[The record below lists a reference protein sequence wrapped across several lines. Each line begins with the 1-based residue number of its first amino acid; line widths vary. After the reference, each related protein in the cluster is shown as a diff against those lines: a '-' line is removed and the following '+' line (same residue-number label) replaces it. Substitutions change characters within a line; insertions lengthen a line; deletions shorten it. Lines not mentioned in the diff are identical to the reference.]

1 MLTKLKEIY
10 KTKLIDNVQSFSD
23 DYYYFYKSKTKDQV
37 FGIKKDISSNE
48 YKLIKASFLEKQ
60 VFSNSPE
67 TQKIYDYLVE
77 DAKYPFSSNKQIII
91 SSNVSTEFTD
101 LIQDLYKDTQY
112 IELYG
117 LNIFF
122 ITPNFDTKLEDIFN
136 TIVYDL
142 GKPMKIHQGM
152 IINKNVSG
160 SSVYSYLHIMKDFLY
175 ENNNNFSDIAAPF
188 LKLKGEQR
196 SELAR
201 IIYDVVITPLFSDS
215 LFKDL
220 LVTYFNNDLNVS
232 KTAKSLYINR
242 NSLLNKFEI
251 VYKKTGIDLQKFS
264 HACMMFLLVSE

>member
-37 FGIKKDISSNE
+37 FGIKKDISINE
-48 YKLIKASFLEKQ
+48 YKLIKASFLEKKI
-60 VFSNSPE
+60 FSNSPD

-136 TIVYDL
+136 AIVYDL
-142 GKPMKIHQGM
+142 GIPMKIHQGM

-160 SSVYSYLHIMKDFLY
+160 SIVYSYLHIMKDFLY